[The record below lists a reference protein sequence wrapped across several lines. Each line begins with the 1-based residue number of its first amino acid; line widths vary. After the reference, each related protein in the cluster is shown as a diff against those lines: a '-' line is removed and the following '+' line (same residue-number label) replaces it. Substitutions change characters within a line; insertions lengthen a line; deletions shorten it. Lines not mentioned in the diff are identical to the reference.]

1 MRRSTIQLLIL
12 SYLVVWFPSSLSS
25 AFGGT
30 QELMS
35 LPKGQVGIAYS
46 AQIQTEGGQAPLEWR
61 LATGELPPGLS
72 ISASG
77 TLEGKPTTARRDP
90 YTFTLSVSD
99 SSEPA
104 QTAKMEFSILIQAA
118 PLRITGFS
126 QTAPAL
132 KIVGVSPDSVPTT
145 NSLAVAKP
153 VNQPAVQQN
162 AAAPAANTNDQNT
175 SSGAAPA
182 VAASASASGDK
193 STSQPSGPI
202 CVSTTAAYF
211 PDTPVK
217 GHKVVSGC
225 AGQAPGVRVVVY
237 AEQAVDTCPASFPD
251 LAKPWPAA
259 VHDNKPANVDL
270 KTGIF
275 HAELD
280 EPLAD
285 NELICPYSISVDN
298 KPPVVVAKW
307 GYDESESPIGR
318 TRYFLSTGVEL
329 SQDNQQFSNQDVY
342 LGFALQRN
350 WLRGAAPGSPVTALL
365 NSEFSAQLTSIPVA
379 ASSTTTTSSSATSTP
394 SVSTF
399 ISSRKA
405 AVVGGDFYAP
415 IYFNAFKGWF
425 GTQTSA
431 FFAPIVKGGLQSI
444 TAGTLD
450 AASPAPGTT
459 TTSATVNGSGIYY
472 FWGAGL
478 RLGDLKL
485 HGSWNIAPEVLSHVD
500 VTVGQWQNFKQCRTS
515 SNCTPGT
522 DGTVPANQLYQPLV
536 LALQGQFDVPK
547 TPVQI
552 GFQSITPLH
561 GGGQGDLR
569 FYFGVK
575 LDVGC
580 IYKSFKGGT
589 TPKFFDCTDDQPA
602 ATASGSS
609 PATSNAAAPAAK
621 SGGAPA
627 GNGTTK
633 NQ

>member
-1 MRRSTIQLLIL
+1 VRQSVIRF
-12 SYLVVWFPSSLSS
+12 LVTSCVVMCVPLFVISV
-25 AFGGT
+25 FGGT

-35 LPKGQVGIAYS
+35 LPKGKVGIAYS
-46 AQIQTEGGQAPLEWR
+46 AQIQTEGGQAPLAWR
-61 LATGELPPGLS
+61 LATGELPPGLN

-77 TLEGKPTTARRDP
+77 ILKGKPTTAKRDP

-99 SSEPA
+99 SSQPT
-104 QTAKMEFSILIQAA
+104 QTAKMGFSILVQAA
-118 PLRITGFS
+118 PLRITGYLEV
-126 QTAPAL
+126 APVL
-132 KIVGVSPDSVPTT
+132 KIVGVSRDDVPAT
-145 NSLAVAKP
+145 NFPTVTKP
-153 VNQPAVQQN
+153 VNEPAVQQN
-162 AAAPAANTNDQNT
+162 AAAPSASGTAQTI
-175 SSGAAPA
+175 SSGAATGVEATANPPA
-182 VAASASASGDK
+182 VK
-193 STSQPSGPI
+193 STSEQSAQT
-202 CVSTTAAYF
+202 CESTSAAYF
-211 PDTPVK
+211 PESPVT
-217 GHKVVSGC
+217 GRKVVSGC
-225 AGQAPGVRVVVY
+225 AGQAPGARVVVY
-237 AEQAVDTCPASFPD
+237 AKDKVNSCPANIPD
-251 LAKPWPAA
+251 LTQSTPAG
-259 VHDNKPANVDL
+259 VIDDQPANVDL

-275 HAELD
+275 HAELVSPITD
-280 EPLAD
+280 G
-285 NELICPYSISVDN
+285 ELICPYSVNSDQ
-298 KPPVVVAKW
+298 KPPVVVTKW
-307 GYDESESPIGR
+307 GYDEPESPIGR
-318 TRYFLSTGVEL
+318 TRYFLTTGIAL

-350 WLRGAAPGSPVTALL
+350 WLRGAPDSRATALL
-365 NSEFSAQLTSIPVA
+365 NSEFFAQLTSIPVA
-379 ASSTTTTSSSATSTP
+379 ASSTTTTTNAATSTP

-399 ISSRKA
+399 ITSRKA

-425 GTQTSA
+425 GTQTTG
-431 FFAPIVKGGLQSI
+431 FFAPIIKGGLQSV
-444 TAGTLD
+444 TSGTLD

-459 TTSATVNGSGIYY
+459 TTSATVNGSGLYY
-472 FWGAGL
+472 FWGAGV

-485 HGSWNIAPEVLSHVD
+485 HGSWNIAPEVLSHID
-500 VTVGQWQNFKQCRTS
+500 VTVGQWQNFKQCRTA

-536 LALQGQFDVPK
+536 LVLQGQFDVPK

-602 ATASGSS
+602 ATTSGSS
-609 PATSNAAAPAAK
+609 PATNNAAPAPAK

-627 GNGTTK
+627 ANGTTK